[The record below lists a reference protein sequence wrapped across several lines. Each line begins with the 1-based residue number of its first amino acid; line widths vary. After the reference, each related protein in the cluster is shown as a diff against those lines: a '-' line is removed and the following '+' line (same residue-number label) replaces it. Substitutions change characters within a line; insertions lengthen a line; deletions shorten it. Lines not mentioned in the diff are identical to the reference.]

1 MFMVKEELMNNYKIY
16 AIAEKKEIKMIM
28 PFYIQAHSIQSA
40 YSKAVN
46 YIKEEENENGRKI
59 RHKMEIVKIEKV

>member
-1 MFMVKEELMNNYKIY
+1 MNNYKIY
-16 AIAEKKEIKMIM
+16 AVAEKKEIKMIL
-28 PFYIQAHSIQSA
+28 PFYIQAHNIQSA

-59 RHKMEIVKIEKV
+59 RHKMEIVKIEKEIK